1 MSVLIPF
8 SNRFGAAANGWE
20 EGLDSGKQAVV
31 ARIASRRREWTPD
44 DTGVLPCQHGH
55 CEYPTKA
62 T

>member
-8 SNRFGAAANGWE
+8 SSRFGAAANGW
-20 EGLDSGKQAVV
+20 GRRSGQWKQAVV
-31 ARIASRRREWTPD
+31 ARIAGRRRERTPD